1 VTTVDELNQNIMIL
15 WNEPDNNGSPIT
27 SYTVLIR
34 GSDPNFFAT
43 DLNNCD
49 GSDSTIIDTT

>member
-1 VTTVDELNQNIMIL
+1 VTAVDELNQNIMIS

-27 SYTVLIR
+27 SYTILIR

-43 DLNNCD
+43 DLINCD
-49 GSDSTIIDTT
+49 GTDSTIIIAT